1 MQHMPQKLVPHI
13 ISGYSLE
20 QNQADNAR
28 DKKELANGKEYLQYF
43 QNKHSEKQLDQWIK
57 NFLPHI
63 KSGELSYKKNNKL
76 VSEIMKGNV
85 PMCYRGEI
93 WAGMI
98 GNELRIN
105 SHIFNAFNND
115 IMMEKTSDAL
125 EKNGKVEITLKS
137 KTQNDELSAS

>member
-1 MQHMPQKLVPHI
+1 MYVQ
-13 ISGYSLE
+13 

-63 KSGELSYKKNNKL
+63 KSGELSYKKNSKL

-125 EKNGKVEITLKS
+125 EKNGTAETLHKS
-137 KTQNDELSAS
+137 KTQTDGTTATQAL